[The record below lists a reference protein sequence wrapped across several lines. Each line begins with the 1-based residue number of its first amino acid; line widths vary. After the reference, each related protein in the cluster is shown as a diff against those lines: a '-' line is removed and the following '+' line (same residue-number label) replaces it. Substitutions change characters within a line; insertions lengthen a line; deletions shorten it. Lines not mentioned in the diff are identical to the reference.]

1 MKKILI
7 IIFIFGLSHFGNN
20 ANAQTDLLD
29 ALAYALKHPE
39 QFQAI
44 SSDDRFK
51 YEAKDGQLFV
61 YQVDKSKKTSPIQ
74 ILTAEEGYDLT
85 QPFALTLNQTEDRLL
100 ILSNVDTKII
110 SFWRDKETGLLKFE
124 EAKHF

>member
-1 MKKILI
+1 MKRMFT

-20 ANAQTDLLD
+20 VNAQTDLLD
-29 ALAYALKHPE
+29 ALAYALKHPK
-39 QFQAI
+39 QFETI

-51 YEAKDGQLFV
+51 YEVKDRQLYV
-61 YQVDKSKKTSPIQ
+61 YQIDKSEKAFPIQ
-74 ILTAEEGYDLT
+74 VLTAKEGYDLT

-100 ILSNVDTKII
+100 ILSNINMKII
-110 SFWRDKETGLLKFE
+110 SFRRHSETGLLEFE